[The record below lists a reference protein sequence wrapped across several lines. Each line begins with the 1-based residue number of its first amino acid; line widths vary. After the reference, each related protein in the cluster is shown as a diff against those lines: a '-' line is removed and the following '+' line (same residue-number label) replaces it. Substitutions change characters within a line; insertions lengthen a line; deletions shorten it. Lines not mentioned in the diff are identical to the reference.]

1 VESAATAHGVVQ
13 EAAAIGVPHEIKGE
27 AIVVFAVPRP
37 GVEVTDALAEEVRQV
52 IAAQLGAALRP
63 QRVHWVGDLPKT
75 RNAKI
80 MRRVIRA
87 AYLGLPA
94 GDVTA
99 LENPAAVKEI
109 ATLANQSKMS

>member
-1 VESAATAHGVVQ
+1 VQ

-37 GVEVTDALAEEVRQV
+37 GVEVSEVLAEEVRQT

-63 QRVHWVGDLPKT
+63 QRVHWVRDLPKT

-99 LENPAAVKEI
+99 LENPNAVEELT
-109 ATLANQSKMS
+109 ALAYSGETP

>member
-1 VESAATAHGVVQ
+1 VQ

-27 AIVVFAVPRP
+27 AIVVFAVPKP
-37 GVEVTDALAEEVRQV
+37 GVEVTDALAEQVRQT

-63 QRVHWVGDLPKT
+63 QRVHWVSDLPKT

-99 LENPAAVKEI
+99 LENPAAVEAI
-109 ATLANQSKMS
+109 ARIPAPERGKQPR